1 MCVGYRV
8 FGDDFVCGNYWVF
21 SDDLVCV
28 GYWLFGDDIVCVLVI
43 GYLVMTL
50 YVCWLLGIW

>member
-1 MCVGYRV
+1 MCVGYQV

-28 GYWLFGDDIVCVLVI
+28 GYWLFGDDFVCVLVI
-43 GYLVMTL
+43 WYLVMTL